1 MACGAV
7 EDVHILITLPI
18 RSRQRLITTYVQL
31 YHGQKYADAYVALD
45 TGATSTL
52 FTPSLIRQLNLEP
65 TTAPYRM
72 VSATDVEMVKGYRLG
87 CIQLGE
93 EKLENIEVTAMPLP
107 DQLQLDG
114 LIGLNFLSHFIVTFD
129 FHIMQVRMERIIA

>member
-1 MACGAV
+1 M
-7 EDVHILITLPI
+7 ITLPI
-18 RSRQRLITTYVQL
+18 QSRQRLITTYVQL

-52 FTPSLIRQLNLEP
+52 LTPSLVQQLELEP
-65 TTAPYRM
+65 TTAPYRIA
-72 VSATDVEMVKGYRLG
+72 SATGVEMVRGYRLG
-87 CIQLGE
+87 CMQLGE
-93 EKLENIEVTAMPLP
+93 EKLENLEITAMPLP

-129 FHIMQVRMERIIA
+129 FQIMQVRMERIIA

>member
-1 MACGAV
+1 M
-7 EDVHILITLPI
+7 ITLPI
-18 RSRQRLITTYVQL
+18 QSRQRLITTYVQL

-52 FTPSLIRQLNLEP
+52 LTPSLVQQLELEP
-65 TTAPYRM
+65 TTAPYQIA
-72 VSATDVEMVKGYRLG
+72 SATGVEMVRGYRLG
-87 CIQLGE
+87 CMQLGE
-93 EKLENIEVTAMPLP
+93 EKLENLEITAMPLP

-129 FHIMQVRMERIIA
+129 FQIMQVRMERIIA